1 MTSIPIATF
10 IWETPCHLQQLGK
23 IFRSR
28 PLTTALLMVIKCQ
41 MTHGNF
47 CQKYY
52 VQRELRDN
60 QQAKATFLCYQGN
73 CWCNNLEYVIRQLT
87 TPVLEM
93 RLHISNVF
101 LFDSSYNHSCKAFF
115 SQLFL
120 YKFLDTLF
128 ISWDVGMVSSLPK
141 KSGQNK
147 VTKLLHIV
155 LQFEHTLYT
164 WVVLQWRLVVNGER
178 LTAII
183 MYNWMTRKYYLA
195 FSQLTLTVAQ
205 TRHPGPS
212 CWEADQR

>member
-1 MTSIPIATF
+1 MRPKSAIY
-10 IWETPCHLQQLGK
+10 TPKKDDEHPHCYFYMGDPLPLVAAGEK
-23 IFRSR
+23 LRSR
-28 PLTTALLMVIKCQ
+28 PLMTALLMVIKSQ

-52 VQRELRDN
+52 VHRELRDY
-60 QQAKATFLCYQGN
+60 QQAKATFLCYQGY
-73 CWCNNLEYVIRQLT
+73 CWCNNLESVVRQLT

-128 ISWDVGMVSSLPK
+128 ISWDVGMVSSLTK

-147 VTKLLHIV
+147 VTNLLHIV

-164 WVVLQWRLVVNGER
+164 WVVLQWRLVVMER
-178 LTAII
+178 DL
-183 MYNWMTRKYYLA
+183 RL
-195 FSQLTLTVAQ
+195 
-205 TRHPGPS
+205 
-212 CWEADQR
+212 